1 MTTVSTSSCAEALA
15 HNRILLISNDSAG
28 LGLTYNLKTYC
39 PHCDV
44 LLVTDS
50 SQVLSILLSSNFDV
64 LLLDIDTTTQSADKL
79 LPKIRR
85 HFLLEQLPTL
95 LISDQNSSAHRISN
109 LELGATDFLNKPL
122 QESETKLKIR
132 NALIF
137 RRYFLANQSIREQ
150 LEQEIFNRTAKLNM
164 LINSGLMMAMEKS
177 RDRLLQYILNEGKKL
192 LHCDGGTMYLVTKDN
207 TLRFAMRTRND
218 LLPFEELALFD
229 HETGRPNENYVST
242 YAANHKKTILI
253 DNVYRDSRFDFR
265 GTRAFDAQTGYHTAS
280 LLTVPMAPRNG
291 NVIGILQFFNA
302 LEPETDRVI
311 SFPEDIVPLVEALA
325 AQAAVALDNL
335 QLLTAQKTTTES
347 IIRVLATALD
357 TKSPHTGHHC
367 VRVPELA
374 IMLAEAACRETR
386 GPFADFNF
394 ETEDQWFE
402 FRVGAWLHDCGK
414 ITTPEFVIDKAT
426 KLDMLYNRIH
436 EIRMRFEVLLRD
448 AEIKR
453 LKAIVSGT
461 APDQANQE
469 FEQEKSQL
477 EDDFAF
483 IAESNVG
490 RECMH
495 DDDCERIKALAEK
508 TWLRHFDDTLGLS
521 QQDTANLKGKIK
533 PTLPVEEKLLSDKPH
548 HIIPRTRY
556 EKPHPDLGIKMLIPD
571 NMYNY
576 GEIYNLS
583 ISKGTLNTEDRY
595 KINEHIIETIKLL
608 EKIPFP
614 DFLQRVPEYASTHHE
629 TLDGRGYPR
638 KLTAADLSIPARI
651 MAVADIFEAITAS
664 DRPYKRP
671 YTLSEALRILC
682 KMKNDQHI
690 DPDIYD
696 LFLKSGVYMAYAK
709 KHLKPEQID
718 HIDIAEFLEPSSH

>member
-1 MTTVSTSSCAEALA
+1 VTKTNTSTSTE
-15 HNRILLISNDSAG
+15 
-28 LGLTYNLKTYC
+28 LKTDNNVLLYSDALTGPALTDSIRLFC

-44 LLVTDS
+44 QLVTDAN
-50 SQVLSILLSSNFDV
+50 QVMSILLSSQFDV
-64 LLLDIDTTTQSADKL
+64 FVLDVDIPDRAAEKV
-79 LPKIRR
+79 LPRIRR

-95 LISDQNSSAHRISN
+95 LLSSQQSSTRRDSN
-109 LELGATDFLNKPL
+109 LELGATDFLTKPL

-137 RRYFLANQSIREQ
+137 RRYFLANQSIRER
-150 LEQEIFNRTAKLNM
+150 LEQEISNRTTKLNM
-164 LINSGLMMAMEKS
+164 LIDSGLMMAMEKS
-177 RDRLLQYILNEGKKL
+177 RDRLLQHILKEGKKL
-192 LHCDGGTMYLVTKDN
+192 LHCDGGTMYLVTEDN
-207 TLRFAMRTRND
+207 TLRFAMRTRDD
-218 LLPFEELALFD
+218 LLPFDELPLFD
-229 HETGRPNENYVST
+229 PATGRYNENYVST
-242 YAANHKKTILI
+242 YAANYKKTILI
-253 DNVYRDSRFDFR
+253 DDVYQESRFDFR
-265 GTRAFDAQTGYHTAS
+265 GTREFDLQTGYHS
-280 LLTVPMAPRNG
+280 VSSLTVPMAPRNG
-291 NVIGILQFFNA
+291 HVIGVLQFINA
-302 LEPETDRVI
+302 LDPVTNDVV

-335 QLLTAQKTTTES
+335 QLIAAQKTTTES

-374 IMLAEAACRETR
+374 IMLAEAACRQTD
-386 GPFADFNF
+386 GPLADFNF
-394 ETEDQWFE
+394 DTEDQWFE

-414 ITTPEFVIDKAT
+414 VTTPEFVIDKAT

-453 LKAIVSGT
+453 LESIVAGT
-461 APDQANQE
+461 DPTQANQI
-469 FEQEKSQL
+469 FEQEKNQL
-477 EDDFAF
+477 YDDFAF
-483 IAESNVG
+483 VAECNIG
-490 RECMH
+490 QEYMQ
-495 DDDCERIKALAEK
+495 DDDCERINRLAEK
-508 TWLRHFDDTLGLS
+508 TWSRYFDDTLGLS
-521 QQDTANLKGKIK
+521 QQDTMNLKGTPKQQ
-533 PTLPVEEKLLSDKPH
+533 LPLKEYLLSDKPRH
-548 HIIPRTRY
+548 VIPRTHH
-556 EKPHPDLGIKMLIPD
+556 EKPHPDLGIKMHIPE

-583 ISKGTLNTEDRY
+583 IRKGTLNTEDRY

-638 KLTAADLSIPARI
+638 QLTIKDLSIPARI

-671 YTLSEALRILC
+671 YTLSEALRIMRN
-682 KMKNDQHI
+682 MKHNRHI
-690 DPDIYD
+690 DPDVYD
-696 LFLKSGVYMAYAK
+696 LFLRSGVYMAYAK
-709 KHLKPEQID
+709 KYLKPEQID
-718 HIDIAEFLEPSSH
+718 EFEIAEFLA